1 VNLETSVSERKSIC
15 QVWLSH
21 LDWLWLLFPLHLP
34 LSSFS
39 LGANTVS
46 SVSRK
51 DISIL
56 RFPVWE
62 QQFPP
67 QVPPEV
73 RCESLLVFYC
83 TDERT
88 RGKDRL
94 VYVEWS
100 SRKINMAD
108 LLLRAGQAS
117 HLLPA
122 CPYSHPQ
129 NWIWTCFLGPL
140 ITARQMEVLLLDSLS
155 KFHVCCLA

>member
-1 VNLETSVSERKSIC
+1 MKGNLSARFNFPIWTGRGFYFLC
-15 QVWLSH
+15 TCLSH
-21 LDWLWLLFPLHLP
+21 PFLWEQTQSVVFLERILAYSGFRFGN
-34 LSSFS
+34 SSF
-39 LGANTVS
+39 
-46 SVSRK
+46 
-51 DISIL
+51 
-56 RFPVWE
+56 
-62 QQFPP
+62 PP
-67 QVPPEV
+67 GPPEA

-108 LLLRAGQAS
+108 LLLWAGQAS

-129 NWIWTCFLGPL
+129 NWKWTCFPGHL